1 MALVF
6 LKYQSLQI
14 MLEFYKKVLCSQKL
28 GLFFS
33 FFPRE
38 KTTFQWSK
46 VVSEAILPT
55 NQGYISIEK
64 WS

>member
-46 VVSEAILPT
+46 VVSEAILST
-55 NQGYISIEK
+55 Y
-64 WS
+64 